1 MRLKSVKQHL
11 EAKLKNKAFSELYE
25 LEQEKMKLAKLIVDY
40 RIKHDLT
47 QTDLAR
53 SLNITQQYVSK
64 LEEANFSNI
73 ADVFRILLALGY
85 KLGFKVSPV
94 PH

>member
-11 EAKLKNKAFSELYE
+11 EAKLRDKAFKELYE

-40 RIKHDLT
+40 RIKRDLT
-47 QTDLAR
+47 QADLAR
-53 SLNITQQYVSK
+53 SLGITQQYVSK

-73 ADVFRILLALGY
+73 SDVFRILLTLGY
-85 KLGFKVSPV
+85 KLGFKVKHA